1 MRIIYFFRFS
11 MCRAYGIFFI
21 SVVYKFH
28 VGLKPPANTRLRP
41 NAVLMLTHRLR
52 RWASIRTALGQRFVL
67 SLLLRWWLR
76 DVGYIISLML

>member
-1 MRIIYFFRFS
+1 MRIIYFFRFG

-28 VGLKPPANTRLRP
+28 VGLKPCISFPAKTRRCP

-52 RWASIRTALGQRFVL
+52 RWASIRTALGQRLVCLF
-67 SLLLRWWLR
+67 
-76 DVGYIISLML
+76 Y